1 MAPEEKCVRRVLSA
15 FVALASA
22 KRCEERLELIKLLIS
37 PLFERVQP
45 LKLLLGQERGHDAHM
60 DVRALEPLM
69 NRYLLGDVRG

>member
-15 FVALASA
+15 FVAMASA
-22 KRCEERLELIKLLIS
+22 KRCEERLELIKLIS
-37 PLFERVQP
+37 PLLERVQP
-45 LKLLLGQERGHDAHM
+45 LKLLLGQERGHDAHI